1 MALTLKQISKNSK
14 HCRACDKCV
23 AGFDHHCRVHLQP
36 ILDIVF
42 DAQEMV
48 DCTVQMQVQE
58 VDGILMAVL

>member
-1 MALTLKQISKNSK
+1 MQTRSDAVCADDAFWQISKNSK

-48 DCTVQMQVQE
+48 DCTVQMQVQ
-58 VDGILMAVL
+58 